1 MRGPDEGLV
10 GGGGEVLGQGQGG
23 DDRQEQGGG
32 DRRELGGVDRH
43 EQAYGPILPMEQF
56 AAEGDAQ
63 PPTPPSN
70 SGGSGVSTRAMGRG
84 PGVSTRGMG
93 RGSGTSTGPAPARLP
108 SLMSL
113 R

>member
-1 MRGPDEGLV
+1 MPNEGLV
-10 GGGGEVLGQGQGG
+10 GGGGDVLGQGQGG
-23 DDRQEQGGG
+23 DDRQAQGGG
-32 DRRELGGVDRH
+32 DRHERGGVDRH
-43 EQAYGPILPMEQF
+43 EQGYGPILPMSQF

-93 RGSGTSTGPAPARLP
+93 RGSGASTGPAPARLP

>member
-1 MRGPDEGLV
+1 MPNEGLV
-10 GGGGEVLGQGQGG
+10 GVGGDVLGQGQGG
-23 DDRQEQGGG
+23 DDRQAQGGG
-32 DRRELGGVDRH
+32 DRHERGGVDRH
-43 EQAYGPILPMEQF
+43 EEGYGPILPMEQF

>member
-1 MRGPDEGLV
+1 MPNEGLV
-10 GGGGEVLGQGQGG
+10 GGGGDVLGQGQGG
-23 DDRQEQGGG
+23 DDRQAQGGG
-32 DRRELGGVDRH
+32 DRHERGGEERH
-43 EQAYGPILPMEQF
+43 EQGYGPILPMEQF

-63 PPTPPSN
+63 PPTPPSS

-93 RGSGTSTGPAPARLP
+93 RGSGASTGPAPARLP

>member
-1 MRGPDEGLV
+1 MPNEGLV
-10 GGGGEVLGQGQGG
+10 GGGGDVLGQGQCG
-23 DDRQEQGGG
+23 DDRQAQGGG
-32 DRRELGGVDRH
+32 DRHERGGEDRH
-43 EQAYGPILPMEQF
+43 EEGYGPILPMEQF

-93 RGSGTSTGPAPARLP
+93 RGSGASTGPAPARLP

>member
-1 MRGPDEGLV
+1 MPNEGLV
-10 GGGGEVLGQGQGG
+10 GGGGDVLGQGQGG
-23 DDRQEQGGG
+23 DDRQAQGGG
-32 DRRELGGVDRH
+32 DRHERGGEERH
-43 EQAYGPILPMEQF
+43 EQGYGPILPMEQF

-93 RGSGTSTGPAPARLP
+93 RGSGSSTGPAPARLP

>member
-1 MRGPDEGLV
+1 MPNEGLV
-10 GGGGEVLGQGQGG
+10 GGGGDVLGQGQGG
-23 DDRQEQGGG
+23 DDRQAQGGG
-32 DRRELGGVDRH
+32 DRHERGGEDRH
-43 EQAYGPILPMEQF
+43 EQGYGPILPMEQF

-70 SGGSGVSTRAMGRG
+70 SGGSGVSTRALGRG

-93 RGSGTSTGPAPARLP
+93 RGSGSSTGPATVRLP

>member
-1 MRGPDEGLV
+1 MPNEGLV
-10 GGGGEVLGQGQGG
+10 GGGGDVLGQGQGG
-23 DDRQEQGGG
+23 DDRQAQGGG
-32 DRRELGGVDRH
+32 DRHERGGEDRH
-43 EQAYGPILPMEQF
+43 EEGYGPILPMEQF

-63 PPTPPSN
+63 PSTPPSN

-93 RGSGTSTGPAPARLP
+93 RGSGSSTGPAPARLP

>member
-1 MRGPDEGLV
+1 MPNEGLV
-10 GGGGEVLGQGQGG
+10 GGGGDVIGQGQGG
-23 DDRQEQGGG
+23 DDRQAQGGG
-32 DRRELGGVDRH
+32 DRHERGGVDRH
-43 EQAYGPILPMEQF
+43 EQGYGPILPMSQF
-56 AAEGDAQ
+56 AAEGDTQ
-63 PPTPPSN
+63 PPTPSSN
-70 SGGSGVSTRAMGRG
+70 SGGPGVSTRALGRG

>member
-1 MRGPDEGLV
+1 MPNEGLV
-10 GGGGEVLGQGQGG
+10 GGGGDVLGQGQGG

-32 DRRELGGVDRH
+32 DRHERGGVDRH
-43 EQAYGPILPMEQF
+43 EQGYGPILPMEQF

-93 RGSGTSTGPAPARLP
+93 RGSGASTGPAPARLP